1 MSEPNPPKT
10 GGLWARLF
18 GVQPE
23 TEETLAQKPAQ
34 EELAPGKPAPVALP
48 DTPAEAPAS
57 NGMAAPAVVEEVAKP
72 PVEFSPP
79 VLETLIVK
87 SPPQVCLACGTPRQD
102 GLAFCQDCGWMFPV
116 GGVGASS
123 AGSASLVRDS
133 TMPANSSGQ
142 L

>member
-1 MSEPNPPKT
+1 MTDYGLWTMDYGLFMSEPNLPKT

-18 GVQPE
+18 GMQPE

-57 NGMAAPAVVEEVAKP
+57 NGMAAPAVVEEVTEP

-79 VLETLIVK
+79 VLETPIVEAP
-87 SPPQVCLACGTPRQD
+87 PPQVCLACGTPRQD
-102 GLAFCQDCGWMFPV
+102 G
-116 GGVGASS
+116 
-123 AGSASLVRDS
+123 
-133 TMPANSSGQ
+133 
-142 L
+142 